1 VYHRSPSSARGDN
14 VCLADAL
21 RVLLLL
27 LLLLDIA
34 IAVAV
39 AASRA

>member
-14 VCLADAL
+14 VRLADAL

-27 LLLLDIA
+27 LLLLLGIA
-34 IAVAV
+34 IAV

>member
-14 VCLADAL
+14 VRLADAL
-21 RVLLLL
+21 RVLLG
-27 LLLLDIA
+27 IA
-34 IAVAV
+34 IAV